1 MSLIYLSSLCAA
13 EKVKGT
19 TRSHPVWSNSHKFC
33 DLLHWGTWPQG
44 GAKSWRKGGGKEA
57 IRPLWGSEAKSSC
70 YHVSVPNFWLTY
82 GTGCIYM
89 TDIARQIH
97 QLQKVSD
104 NILNILK
111 LRQKRGRN
119 ALCLGSIPRN
129 LVFIFTVCGW
139 SPASYLILLWLYF
152 LRCQMQLILS
162 KIMDFENV
170 STCVSAQIL

>member
-1 MSLIYLSSLCAA
+1 MQLRKLRAPLEAIQYEATVTSSVICSTEVL
-13 EKVKGT
+13 
-19 TRSHPVWSNSHKFC
+19 
-33 DLLHWGTWPQG
+33 DLRG

-129 LVFIFTVCGW
+129 LVFIFTVCG
-139 SPASYLILLWLYF
+139 
-152 LRCQMQLILS
+152 
-162 KIMDFENV
+162 
-170 STCVSAQIL
+170 